1 MADFSA
7 APVKRMRP
15 GMVRELTH
23 NTISITWKELKAYYT
38 QPMAYVVAAVF
49 IAITGFF
56 FVDSL
61 SGPLPLANL
70 YGYLREI
77 RWVLLVLVIGSVL
90 TMRTIAE
97 EQKLG
102 TLELLLT
109 SPVRDWEIVLG
120 KYIATLLFFYSLL
133 FLTLF
138 YPLLLMI
145 FASPDLGPMWTGYI
159 GIALAGSAFL
169 AIGILASSLT
179 NNQIVAAVLTLGL
192 LFGLWFLYLAEGFIG
207 GLPGNAFAYI
217 SPRSHYDALVRGILD
232 TGSVVYFITV
242 TIAALFVA
250 TRSLESRRWR

>member
-7 APVKRMRP
+7 APVRRMRS
-15 GMVRELTH
+15 GIFRELTR
-23 NTISITWKELKAYYT
+23 NTIAITWKELKAYFT

-77 RWVLLVLVIGSVL
+77 RWVLLVLVMGAVL

-109 SPVRDWEIVLG
+109 SPVRDWEIVIG
-120 KYIATLLFFYSLL
+120 KYAATLIFFYSMLL
-133 FLTLF
+133 LTMF
-138 YPLLLMI
+138 YPLLLQI
-145 FASPDLGPMWTGYI
+145 FASPDMGPIWTGYL
-159 GIALAGSAFL
+159 GIALAGAMFL
-169 AIGILASSLT
+169 AIGVLASSLT

-207 GLPGNAFAYI
+207 GLPGSAFAYI

-232 TGSVVYFITV
+232 TGSVVYFITS